1 MYVINVSQSARLAG
15 PRPGSHDLL
24 ILLFRITLLHGS
36 LTRTSVNHHRL
47 HCQKKNTVFSFDILK
62 DLQS

>member
-24 ILLFRITLLHGS
+24 ILLLRVTLLHGR

-47 HCQKKNTVFSFDILK
+47 HCQKKCLMF
-62 DLQS
+62 